1 MVRRRPSPRRRRRR
15 ARRGAP
21 HFPLVCAGLALLLLV
36 CLLARPGPNPRRD
49 PDELKA
55 ILAALPEDLSP
66 LRRAFVTQ
74 SVDLVGRVDYF
85 WGGKPEHPGWDRRW
99 GRAARVTSPGCED
112 TGRRMPYGL
121 DCSGLVSWAAV
132 TAAGDMDAYAAVGD
146 GVREQYALCAPI
158 CWEDAQPGDL
168 LFFPDLS
175 HVGIVVGEG
184 ADGALLAVHSSR
196 SLGGVVLSHDAQET
210 GFTLAGRPALFGASL
225 PSKAPHPA
233 GCGAFPCAF
242 STKCIPDF
250 L

>member
-1 MVRRRPSPRRRRRR
+1 MVRRGPSARRRRRR

-21 HFPLVCAGLALLLLV
+21 FPLVCAGLALLLLV

-99 GRAARVTSPGCED
+99 GRTALVTSPGCAD
-112 TGRRMPYGL
+112 TGTRMPYGL

-175 HVGIVVGEG
+175 HVGVVLGR
-184 ADGALLAVHSSR
+184 DGAGELWVVHCSY
-196 SLGGVVLSHDAQET
+196 SLGGVVVTPAT
-210 GFTLAGRPALFGASL
+210 VGFALYGTPGIFLEAEKS
-225 PSKAPHPA
+225 
-233 GCGAFPCAF
+233 F
-242 STKCIPDF
+242 S
-250 L
+250 